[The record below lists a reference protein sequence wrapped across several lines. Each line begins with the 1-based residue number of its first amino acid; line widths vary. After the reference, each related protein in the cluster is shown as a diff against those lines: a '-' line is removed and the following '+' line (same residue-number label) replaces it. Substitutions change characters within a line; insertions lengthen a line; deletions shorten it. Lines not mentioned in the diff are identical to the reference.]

1 MSLAARPYAVAFLDV
16 APKDYDVPAFLAA
29 ADGLRRALSGDA
41 RLRGFFGSPAIP
53 ETAKSA
59 ALAELSRK
67 AGVDEA
73 GSRLLRLILQ
83 RGRLLDLEEILA
95 AIKAESDQRGGVVEA
110 TVTVPAAVSEEERLA
125 IERAISRRTGRKIRA
140 KVEIDPS
147 ILAGFVARVGSAV
160 FDASAAH
167 AIDRFR
173 QQAREEKA

>member
-16 APKDYDVPAFLAA
+16 AAKDYDVPGFLAA

-41 RLRGFFGSPAIP
+41 RLRAFFGSPAIP
-53 ETAKSA
+53 ESAKSA
-59 ALAELSRK
+59 ALAELSRQ

-83 RGRLLDLEEILA
+83 RRRLLHLEEILA
-95 AIKAESDQRGGVVEA
+95 AIKAESDHRGGVVEA
-110 TVTVPAAVSEEERLA
+110 TVTVPAALSEEQRRA
-125 IERAISRRTGRKIRA
+125 IENAVSRRTGRRVRA

-160 FDASAAH
+160 FDASAAS
-167 AIDRFR
+167 AIDGFR
-173 QQAREEKA
+173 RQARDQER